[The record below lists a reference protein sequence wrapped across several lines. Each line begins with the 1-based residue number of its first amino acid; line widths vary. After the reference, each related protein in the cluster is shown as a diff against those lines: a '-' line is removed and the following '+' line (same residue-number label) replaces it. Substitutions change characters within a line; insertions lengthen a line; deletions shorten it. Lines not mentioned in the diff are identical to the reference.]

1 MLVSR
6 IYDQNPRSSFSPFP
20 VPGLASAWLHDRSQ
34 FSESEF
40 CDGVVIRVPAGLP
53 GCQEDQEGEG
63 DEQGE
68 DLFHLV
74 LT

>member
-6 IYDQNPRSSFSPFP
+6 IYDQNPRSPFTP
-20 VPGLASAWLHDRSQ
+20 FLVPGLASAWLHDRSQ

-40 CDGVVIRVPAGLP
+40 CDGVVIRGPAGLP
-53 GCQEDQEGEG
+53 GCRKDQEGEG
-63 DEQGE
+63 DEQEE
-68 DLFHLV
+68 DLFQLV